1 MQPNPFGLT
10 TPLTMPSA
18 YGQPSTTP
26 WLSASQHHGS
36 AERDTEVEYT
46 STCLHLL
53 HRQLDLQAELDEGA
67 KVLGLENDMAVQGTK
82 AMAAKS
88 LNKDGAPALS
98 HWRLRSPNSKAG

>member
-1 MQPNPFGLT
+1 MVARSVIQ
-10 TPLTMPSA
+10 
-18 YGQPSTTP
+18 
-26 WLSASQHHGS
+26 
-36 AERDTEVEYT
+36 VEYT

-53 HRQLDLQAELDEGA
+53 HRHLDLQAELDEGA